1 MANEV
6 ADYGPS
12 MVTHQGMVRQDNQD
26 TGLVMGPIENAWDA
40 LLVVADGMG
49 GHASGREASTTAA
62 NTLVQ
67 RLVAER
73 ERWGDASEPVLES
86 ISRGFADANMAVKQV
101 VHESD
106 AGAPP
111 GTTLTCALLRDG
123 RCFVGHV
130 GDSRAYLVAPDE
142 IVQLTD
148 DQTWVAE
155 QVRRGLMTPDE
166 ALRSPYRSQLLQAL
180 GTRNEVVP
188 SISAHDLA
196 VGDALLLCTDGLS
209 GHLTAN
215 EILEA
220 IAATPELQTAL
231 HALLQRALGR
241 GGEDNITIA
250 AARARSGRRLGRP
263 ALPSTAA
270 DERHATR
277 PIPIPRSATG
287 RQLIPHS
294 RAIGLLLLGGAALTL
309 ALAVTLWQ
317 GATQPQSASTM
328 DTRGE
333 PPRVATSASGARSD
347 DGAMPG
353 SPVDVPRPID
363 TFDREQTVALS
374 IRLPLKG
381 GDLVIEPLDSGVRLN
396 AKGLTSSEDELKST
410 GALVRYRFKS
420 KRDRDA
426 VMDGS
431 AALLFRSEGYE
442 VRWDFASARSVS
454 LDAGREYVVRFV
466 QATRDI
472 GLFSLT
478 CTFADA
484 SEAGPADHR
493 QTQERQR
500 RTNGASVFRR
510 L

>member
-1 MANEV
+1 M
-6 ADYGPS
+6 
-12 MVTHQGMVRQDNQD
+12 
-26 TGLVMGPIENAWDA
+26 
-40 LLVVADGMG
+40 
-49 GHASGREASTTAA
+49 
-62 NTLVQ
+62 
-67 RLVAER
+67 
-73 ERWGDASEPVLES
+73 
-86 ISRGFADANMAVKQV
+86 

-287 RQLIPHS
+287 RQLIPTPERSGCCFSVVLLS
-294 RAIGLLLLGGAALTL
+294 RSHCSH
-309 ALAVTLWQ
+309 AVA

-328 DTRGE
+328 DTR
-333 PPRVATSASGARSD
+333 
-347 DGAMPG
+347 
-353 SPVDVPRPID
+353 
-363 TFDREQTVALS
+363 
-374 IRLPLKG
+374 
-381 GDLVIEPLDSGVRLN
+381 N
-396 AKGLTSSEDELKST
+396 
-410 GALVRYRFKS
+410 
-420 KRDRDA
+420 
-426 VMDGS
+426 
-431 AALLFRSEGYE
+431 
-442 VRWDFASARSVS
+442 
-454 LDAGREYVVRFV
+454 
-466 QATRDI
+466 
-472 GLFSLT
+472 
-478 CTFADA
+478 
-484 SEAGPADHR
+484 PACRHFG
-493 QTQERQR
+493 QR
-500 RTNGASVFRR
+500 RTLR
-510 L
+510 